1 MTDAAA
7 DLPDIPSASEQ
18 VLTSF
23 RHQLA
28 AEGLSLHT
36 RRAYLTDAAA
46 LAAWAAPRALLAL
59 SSEDLAAY
67 LANPQV
73 MTKSPRS
80 VARLQSALRHLWRG
94 LMARGQA
101 VQDPTI
107 GLDTPRIGRPLPK
120 DLSEADVDTLLAVP
134 DVSTALGLRD
144 KAMLELLYAC
154 GLRVSE
160 LTGLPLASLNLRGGF
175 LRVMGKGRKERL
187 VPLGETAA
195 DWLQRYLDEGRP
207 VLLKG
212 TVPALFL
219 TQRGTAMTRE
229 NFWHLIKRYALLA
242 GISSSVSP
250 HTLRHAFATHLL
262 NHGADLRVIQLL
274 LGHSD
279 LSTTQIYTH
288 VARQRLQELHA
299 QHHPR
304 G

>member
-1 MTDAAA
+1 MTDAAN
-7 DLPDIPSASEQ
+7 LPDIPAASEQ
-18 VLTSF
+18 ALTSF

-36 RRAYLTDAAA
+36 RKAYLTDAAA
-46 LAAWAAPRALLAL
+46 LAAWAAPRALLELTAD
-59 SSEDLAAY
+59 DLAAY
-67 LANPQV
+67 LASPLV
-73 MTKSPRS
+73 MAKSPRS
-80 VARLQSALRHLWRG
+80 IARLQSALRHLWRG

-120 DLSEADVDTLLAVP
+120 DLSEADVDALLAAP
-134 DVSTALGLRD
+134 DVTTALGLRD

-160 LTGLPLASLNLRGGF
+160 LTGLPLAALNLRGGF

-195 DWLQRYLDEGRP
+195 DWLQRYLDDGRP
-207 VLLKG
+207 VLLKA

-219 TQRGTAMTRE
+219 TQRGEAMTRE
-229 NFWHLIKRYALLA
+229 NFWHLIKRYALMA